1 MKALTALKKVLLLTM
16 ISVLSFSCSDDDDP
30 IVVKQ
35 PETIAELAIATPDLS
50 NLVAALQR
58 ADLVTTLN
66 GSGQFTV
73 FAPTNAAFS
82 KFLTDNGFASLDDV
96 PVDVLKQVLLNHVIS
111 GEVKS
116 GDLTTGYGE
125 TLATEASTD
134 NNLNIYINTNAGVKL
149 NGVSDVV
156 TADID
161 ATNGVIHIVDNVI
174 GLPNIVDFAL
184 ADDTFSIL
192 VSALTRSDL
201 TFDYVT
207 TLSTSNGTAPAPFTV
222 FAPTNDAFV
231 SLLSELGV
239 SSLDDIDEPTLKATL
254 DLHAVAG
261 ANVLASTLTD
271 NMTVITLGGDITAN
285 VTGGATL
292 TDSNGRVSNIVVTDV
307 QAANGVIHVIDKV
320 VLPKLN

>member
-35 PETIAELAIATPDLS
+35 PETIAELAMATPDLS

-73 FAPTNAAFS
+73 FAPSNVAFS

-125 TLATEASTD
+125 TLATEASSD
-134 NNLNIYINTNAGVKL
+134 NNLSIYINTNAGVKL

-271 NMTVITLGGDITAN
+271 NMTVTTLGGDITAN

-307 QAANGVIHVIDKV
+307 QAVNGVIHVIDKV